1 MIWFTSSIA
10 FCTPPLDAARDSDS
24 AGDGDFLS
32 GGGPVSSGFAAVS
45 GDGAGTLVVV
55 PDEASAV
62 YVAGGG
68 ALDVHDALARSAA
81 RVWPVG
87 VMGLGLG
94 LAFRVRILLPAR
106 EPSFHSSCLQSL
118 QMQRES

>member
-1 MIWFTSSIA
+1 MEIFSPAEVQLPATGQRIQRMA
-10 FCTPPLDAARDSDS
+10 L
-24 AGDGDFLS
+24 
-32 GGGPVSSGFAAVS
+32 
-45 GDGAGTLVVV
+45 GTLVVV